1 MIDYKELPACPVET
15 ALIFLG
21 HKWKALI
28 IRDLLTGTKRFSEI
42 KKSVKG
48 ITQRVLSYSLK
59 ELEADGIVLRKDYN
73 TVPPKVEYSL
83 TDVGYSLLP
92 VLNAMASW
100 GTDYKRYV
108 KLISKKEG
116 NKTISRLKS

>member
-1 MIDYKELPACPVET
+1 MIDYKELPVCPVET

-28 IRDLLTGTKRFSEI
+28 IRDLLTGAKRFSEL

-92 VLNAMASW
+92 VLNSMASW

-108 KLISKKEG
+108 KLKEKHNNAG
-116 NKTISRLKS
+116 K